1 MFYRT
6 QTQSTVITN
15 HNQAATCQHLPG
27 ECILMTS
34 SGFTRSNIGQENCF
48 MVDSRS
54 IKETE
59 VIQVSSSFPTSL
71 FLMLSL
77 WFCSEPT
84 LTLPAVYLQVEKK
97 FCEFSIKLVSLPRAV
112 YRTGKQLFVW
122 LLFFN
127 DKN

>member
-1 MFYRT
+1 
-6 QTQSTVITN
+6 
-15 HNQAATCQHLPG
+15 
-27 ECILMTS
+27 
-34 SGFTRSNIGQENCF
+34 

-54 IKETE
+54 IKEAE
-59 VIQVSSSFPTSL
+59 VIQVSSSFSTSL

-97 FCEFSIKLVSLPRAV
+97 FCEFSIKLVSLLALPRAV

-122 LLFFN
+122 FLFFN
-127 DKN
+127 D